1 MTTSREVLSNHSA
14 AGLAKRTCS
23 SSSFFYLCA
32 FLCVCGF
39 FSDLARGWPNAP
51 WSSVCDDDRMTDR
64 QAVIDEHILHRRILP
79 ALTVLREEFG
89 YSIPE
94 AIDAF
99 SARYEQLREARPHE
113 FTVSREDYGKNF
125 YS

>member
-1 MTTSREVLSNHSA
+1 
-14 AGLAKRTCS
+14 
-23 SSSFFYLCA
+23 
-32 FLCVCGF
+32 
-39 FSDLARGWPNAP
+39 
-51 WSSVCDDDRMTDR
+51 MTDR
-64 QAVIDEHILHRRILP
+64 LAVIDEHILHHRVLP
-79 ALTVLREEFG
+79 ALLALREEFR

-99 SARYEQLREARPHE
+99 NERYEQLRETRPQE

>member
-1 MTTSREVLSNHSA
+1 MA
-14 AGLAKRTCS
+14 
-23 SSSFFYLCA
+23 
-32 FLCVCGF
+32 
-39 FSDLARGWPNAP
+39 
-51 WSSVCDDDRMTDR
+51 DRL
-64 QAVIDEHILHRRILP
+64 AVIDEHIVHHRILP
-79 ALTVLREEFG
+79 ALVALREEFG

-99 SARYEQLREARPHE
+99 NERYEQLREARPQE